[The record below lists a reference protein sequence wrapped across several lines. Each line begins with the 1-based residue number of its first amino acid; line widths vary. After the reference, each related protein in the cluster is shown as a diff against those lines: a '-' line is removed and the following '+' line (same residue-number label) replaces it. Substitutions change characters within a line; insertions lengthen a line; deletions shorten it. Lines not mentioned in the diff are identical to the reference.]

1 MPTQTKPPCILGVS
15 KMWCG
20 WLVGCVFAQK
30 NRANGVDLHNKTAI
44 SECWS
49 HIRCSRTHLNLG
61 LSFRPRDHGISKN
74 PRLLASQMSEGVKG
88 ESGDWQK
95 QGGKKKRWATSL
107 AREWQK
113 MGQHEGGSTISIT
126 VRAIIRKTLAV
137 ELEEGKPHIL
147 IAIWHHLLLVVHS
160 LNRGGTS

>member
-1 MPTQTKPPCILGVS
+1 MPTQTKPPCILGASRCDAVD
-15 KMWCG
+15 
-20 WLVGCVFAQK
+20 WLDVCLPKKTGPMEWTCITKQQFLNVGHTSDVHARIWIWAWAFAHETMAFRRIRDCWLPK
-30 NRANGVDLHNKTAI
+30 CPKALRGKAAI
-44 SECWS
+44 
-49 HIRCSRTHLNLG
+49 
-61 LSFRPRDHGISKN
+61 D
-74 PRLLASQMSEGVKG
+74 KG
-88 ESGDWQK
+88 KEQ
-95 QGGKKKRWATSL
+95 KKRWATSL

-126 VRAIIRKTLAV
+126 VRTIIGKTLAV